1 MSNKLRKQDCAR
13 ARGQKHRDKRRDKR
27 EAARSHHKE
36 TPKSE
41 RNSYNTFPAWLMN
54 SGTRNMAWWGQW
66 GTPVKHWA
74 RSKAA

>member
-36 TPKSE
+36 TPRSQ
-41 RNSYNTFPAWLMN
+41 RSRSNVIQFPTWALPV
-54 SGTRNMAWWGQW
+54 RQW
-66 GTPVKHWA
+66 SRKV
-74 RSKAA
+74 AA